1 MSLTSFAAMPLI
13 FHSSAARRPIRRE
26 CHIKAPESKVTS
38 VPPLRVPGDT
48 FETTVRAPPDASRYR
63 FRRPGT
69 ARSPVAPDRGTQFF
83 SPTLADS
90 RFPMRISF
98 VTGVLCTNFQMAK
111 ESASIEPTIKKQ
123 KVRYL
128 SP

>member
-1 MSLTSFAAMPLI
+1 M
-13 FHSSAARRPIRRE
+13 
-26 CHIKAPESKVTS
+26 
-38 VPPLRVPGDT
+38 
-48 FETTVRAPPDASRYR
+48 RAPPDASRYR

-123 KVRYL
+123 KVPVPLAPHHKFSMQQELTKCTDFVITSESACEADSTLYEKYI
-128 SP
+128 